1 MTSFEIIFKRVS
13 RDLIWHHFNSRIIGS
28 IFLLFPMPNALYVR
42 SVVLHGG
49 HIVCSQLD
57 ISLLDMRLLKSD
69 RLSRC
74 PPNAQ
79 GLTAHRARLKAHL
92 NISVFGRRKSKSE
105 DPIRT
110 STPKA
115 PKVRRYSRPSSNDF
129 LQLND
134 RPELL

>member
-13 RDLIWHHFNSRIIGS
+13 RDLIWQHFNSRIIRS

-57 ISLLDMRLLKSD
+57 MRLLKSD

-79 GLTAHRARLKAHL
+79 GLTAHRARLKPHL